1 MFLDGKR
8 FHKDVTWIEHTV
20 DIQWIVQN
28 MKIYCKSWLTHGTTG
43 VYDSA
48 HRKHK
53 ETNMSKKWKAIN
65 KVTGEPWKPSSD
77 RHQFLVMYDTG
88 FVAVVTDAGWDGHWF
103 DPLDMTKYYIVY
115 KTKWLKTLTN
125 ALQSISKAS

>member
-1 MFLDGKR
+1 
-8 FHKDVTWIEHTV
+8 
-20 DIQWIVQN
+20 
-28 MKIYCKSWLTHGTTG
+28 
-43 VYDSA
+43 
-48 HRKHK
+48 
-53 ETNMSKKWKAIN
+53 MSKKWKAIN

-103 DPLDMTKYYIVY
+103 EPLDMTKYYIVY

-125 ALQSISKAS
+125 ALQSIPEAS